1 MKSNTVKLGVD
12 RAPQRSL
19 LKALGLTDRELS
31 KPFIG
36 VVNSFTELVPGHM
49 HLRQV
54 VDAVK
59 AGIRD
64 NGGTPFEFSTVA
76 VCDGIAMGHEG
87 MHYSL
92 ASRELIADSVEVMA
106 RGHALDALVL
116 IPSCDKVVP
125 GMLMAAMRLNLP
137 AIVVSGGPM
146 LPGRFEGS
154 NVTLSTVFEGVGQVH
169 AGKKDEAWLQELEAN
184 ACPTCGSCAG
194 MFTANSMNCLTEA
207 LGMALPGN
215 GTIPAVYSQR
225 LMLAKETGYQIMEL
239 YRQNIRPRDIVTK
252 AALQNG
258 VALDMALGCSTNTI
272 LHLPA
277 IAGEGDLEWE
287 LSLVNDISEKTPQ
300 ICKLSPAS
308 ETPLAALH
316 EAGGVSAVLKELLD
330 ANLIDGTSMTV
341 SGVTMAERLKNAKVL
356 DHEIIRPQD
365 NPFSQ
370 RGGLRVLFGN
380 LAPEGA
386 VIKQGALE
394 SQDFVFE
401 GSAKVYDGEVP
412 AAEAIRNQEIK
423 PGDVVVIRYEGPKG
437 GPGMREMLGPTA
449 TLAGMGLD
457 ADVALITDGR
467 FSGASRGLSIGHVS
481 PEAAL
486 GGDIA
491 LLKDGDKIRIDIG
504 KGLLEWEVTPEEK
517 AKRQEELAAQSLK
530 SDNFNPE
537 LRKGYLGRYSY
548 FVQSAS
554 KGAAL
559 RHVKEE

>member
-1 MKSNTVKLGVD
+1 MKSNTVKMGVD

-59 AGIRD
+59 AGIRE

-116 IPSCDKVVP
+116 VPSCDKVVP
-125 GMLMAAMRLNLP
+125 GMLMAAMRLNIP

-169 AGKKDEAWLQELEAN
+169 AGKKDEAWLHELEAN

-239 YRQNIRPRDIVTK
+239 YRQDIRPRDIVTK

-277 IAGEGDLEWE
+277 IASEGELDWD
-287 LSLVNDISEKTPQ
+287 LSLVNDVSEKTPQ

-330 ANLIDGTSMTV
+330 ANLIDGTTMTV
-341 SGVTMAERLKNAKVL
+341 SGVSMAERLQNVRVL
-356 DHEIIRPQD
+356 DREIIRPQD

-401 GSAKVYDGEVP
+401 GSAKVFDGEVP

-504 KGLLEWEVTPEEK
+504 KGLLEWVITPEER
-517 AKRQEELAAQSLK
+517 AKRQEELATQSLK
-530 SDNFNPE
+530 GANFNPE

-559 RHVKEE
+559 RRVKEE